1 MKGSVFK
8 RCSGCGRRVE
18 GRRCAKCGATT
29 VNWAFR
35 VKIAKDDRGRWRE
48 TFRSGFE
55 TKRDAD
61 RALTE
66 LLASLHQGG
75 YVANNAITLGNYL
88 TEEWLP
94 ATAPPR
100 VKHSTWNDRRL
111 NLELHVVAHIGA
123 IRLQDLTSA
132 HLNRLYA
139 DLMVDGR
146 RDDTGGLSATTV
158 RRIHAMLR
166 KALNDAVRWGLLE
179 RNPAVLADPPAAR
192 IEKAAQ
198 RRRMQTWNADELRRF
213 LQQTEGDELHTA
225 WFMAA
230 STGIRRS
237 ELLGLRWSDLDLEA
251 AHLQVRRTVV
261 PGPDGVY
268 DFILMEEQKSS
279 ASARTIHLDGR
290 TVAVL
295 RAHKAAMEEVRPWRT
310 EDHDLV
316 FPRLDGRW
324 WNPPAITQ
332 AFRRAVL
339 VADVPRI
346 RLHDLRHTHATLLLR
361 AGVNPKVVSE
371 RLGHSSVAFT
381 LDTYAHVM
389 PGMQPEAAE
398 QFMDAVFGGQ
408 PTSRD
413 AEQRGP
419 NRPTAG
425 EPDDDP
431 RWER

>member
-1 MKGSVFK
+1 M
-8 RCSGCGRRVE
+8 CSS
-18 GRRCAKCGATT
+18 AT

-66 LLASLHQGG
+66 LLASLHQGT
-75 YVANNAITLGNYL
+75 YVANNTVSLGDYL
-88 TEEWLP
+88 TQEWLP

-100 VKHSTWNDRRL
+100 IKHSTWSDRRL
-111 NLELHVVAHIGA
+111 NLELHVVGHLGA
-123 IRLQDLTSA
+123 VGLQDLSAA

-139 DLMVDGR
+139 DLLVGGR
-146 RDDTGGLSATTV
+146 RDGTGGLSATTV

-166 KALNDAVRWGLLE
+166 KALNDAVRWGLIE

-198 RRRMQTWNADELRRF
+198 RRRMHTWNAEELRRF
-213 LQQTEGDELHTA
+213 LQHTEDDELHAA
-225 WFMAA
+225 WFIAA
-230 STGIRRS
+230 STGVRRS

-251 AHLQVRRTVV
+251 GYLQVRRTVV
-261 PGPDGVY
+261 PGPDGAY
-268 DFILMEEQKSS
+268 HYILMEEHKSS

-290 TVAVL
+290 TVLVL
-295 RAHKAAMEEVRPWRT
+295 RSHKAAMDALKPWRE

-339 VADVPRI
+339 AADVPRI

-398 QFMDAVFGGQ
+398 QFMDAVFAAQ
-408 PTSRD
+408 PRPKGADQPD
-413 AEQRGP
+413 AE
-419 NRPTAG
+419 RPIYDQ
-425 EPDDDP
+425 PDDHP
-431 RWER
+431 RGER